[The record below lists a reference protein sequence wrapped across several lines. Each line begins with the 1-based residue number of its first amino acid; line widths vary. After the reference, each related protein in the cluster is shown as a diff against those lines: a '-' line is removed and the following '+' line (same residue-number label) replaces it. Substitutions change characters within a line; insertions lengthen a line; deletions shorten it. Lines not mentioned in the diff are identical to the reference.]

1 MESILS
7 KNGYKI
13 KKKSL
18 TPKSLKNLKDE
29 LSVKPFV
36 YNDYNNTSSESKFQV
51 YLESPNSIYIP
62 KFYGIEKYGL
72 PQKTKMNEGD
82 DINIKFAGDLREE
95 QKPIEQIYLKSAEE
109 IGGGIIS
116 LKCGGGKTVLALHI
130 ISMLKKKTIV
140 VVHKDFLMTQ
150 WRDRIKQF
158 LPDARIGKI
167 QGFECQGSKS

>member
-18 TPKSLKNLKDE
+18 TPKSLKELKDE
-29 LSVKPFV
+29 LNVKPFV

-72 PQKTKMNEGD
+72 PQKSKMNDGD
-82 DINIKFAGDLREE
+82 DINSILLDFTN
-95 QKPIEQIYLKSAEE
+95 S
-109 IGGGIIS
+109 GIRKKLFNSIS
-116 LKCGGGKTVLALHI
+116 PLCH
-130 ISMLKKKTIV
+130 
-140 VVHKDFLMTQ
+140 
-150 WRDRIKQF
+150 
-158 LPDARIGKI
+158 
-167 QGFECQGSKS
+167 

>member
-1 MESILS
+1 MDSTLS

-18 TPKSLKNLKDE
+18 TPKSLKELKDE
-29 LSVKPFV
+29 LAVKPFV
-36 YNDYNNTSSESKFQV
+36 YNDYNNTCTENRFNV

-62 KFYGIEKYGL
+62 KFFGLNKYG
-72 PQKTKMNEGD
+72 PAKKNKINEGD
-82 DINIKFAGDLREE
+82 DITINFAGDLRPE
-95 QKPIEQIYLKSAEE
+95 QKPIEEIYLKSAKD

-140 VVHKDFLMTQ
+140 VVHKASSEPLFL
-150 WRDRIKQF
+150 
-158 LPDARIGKI
+158 
-167 QGFECQGSKS
+167 